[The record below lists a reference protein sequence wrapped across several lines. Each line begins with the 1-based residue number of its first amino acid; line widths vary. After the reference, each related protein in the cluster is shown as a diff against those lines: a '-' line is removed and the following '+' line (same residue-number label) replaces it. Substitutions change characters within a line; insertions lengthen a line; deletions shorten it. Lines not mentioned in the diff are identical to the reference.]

1 MKDEWISVLDTERKK
16 LEFTNH
22 LASAKEFLAE
32 EEAKTKLK
40 TIQETGY
47 FSDLQVYMTEE
58 GKAYKPDERD
68 AFQS

>member
-1 MKDEWISVLDTERKK
+1 MKGHRRVLR
-16 LEFTNH
+16 LVFR
-22 LASAKEFLAE
+22 AP
-32 EEAKTKLK
+32 KTKLK